1 MVEVDV
7 DDPTTNVRD
16 VAPWQS
22 IHQLPRLLITPEL
35 DQPDHEDQSL
45 QAIEEPARIID
56 AVKILRI

>member
-16 VAPWQS
+16 VPPLQS
-22 IHQLPRLLITPEL
+22 IHQLPRLLIMPEL

-56 AVKILRI
+56 AIKIL